1 IRFSQAVIN
10 RFAPFA
16 SSSPPQTQPNLVQR
30 RATCFFNPRDSRL
43 TERDQGMPASL
54 WRRLSQTAR
63 GLKRLPGSSYRYRT
77 TFDFLEDRLVPSGD
91 PLAGISS
98 SVSAHILPLASDFLG
113 QQAVQTT
120 EAVAGLRATPG
131 GHGIALGS
139 VKPAGGTAP
148 GGGFA
153 PSQIRHA

>member
-1 IRFSQAVIN
+1 
-10 RFAPFA
+10 
-16 SSSPPQTQPNLVQR
+16 
-30 RATCFFNPRDSRL
+30 
-43 TERDQGMPASL
+43 
-54 WRRLSQTAR
+54 
-63 GLKRLPGSSYRYRT
+63 SYRYRP

-153 PSQIRHA
+153 PSQIRHAYGFDQISFNGVPGDGRGQTIAIVDAYTQPHIVSDLATFDSQFGIAAPPNFTIVNQSGGSTLPTT